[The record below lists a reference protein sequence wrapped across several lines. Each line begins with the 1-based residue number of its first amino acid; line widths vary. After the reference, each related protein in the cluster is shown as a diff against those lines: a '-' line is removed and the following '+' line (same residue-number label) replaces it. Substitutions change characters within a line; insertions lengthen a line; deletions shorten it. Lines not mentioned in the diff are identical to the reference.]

1 MVCVCVVTTFSMFD
15 DPPCKKR
22 IMSQLFGHHNL
33 NAIVCTYYVVLD
45 RVDSLTKR
53 FLFVPINDKI
63 DSINGLAVNILF
75 AKTGILTRLKTYILH
90 LHTHHTSCSTEHI
103 PAKIGFA
110 ETIGFMQGRKPLIVS
125 KGRTTDYGTG
135 LVWWPAY
142 YYRNGQPW
150 CNHHWYMATRW
161 RALPFFVPSHAERL
175 LRDAFNWE

>member
-63 DSINGLAVNILF
+63 DSINGLAAAVWTQHSFCKDSNSNASKNL
-75 AKTGILTRLKTYILH
+75 YITS
-90 LHTHHTSCSTEHI
+90 THIIQVTLQHI

-125 KGRTTDYGTG
+125 KGRTTG

-142 YYRNGQPW
+142 TYTLLLQEWPALMQPPLVYG
-150 CNHHWYMATRW
+150 HQVARIT
-161 RALPFFVPSHAERL
+161 L
-175 LRDAFNWE
+175 LRPQPCGKTS